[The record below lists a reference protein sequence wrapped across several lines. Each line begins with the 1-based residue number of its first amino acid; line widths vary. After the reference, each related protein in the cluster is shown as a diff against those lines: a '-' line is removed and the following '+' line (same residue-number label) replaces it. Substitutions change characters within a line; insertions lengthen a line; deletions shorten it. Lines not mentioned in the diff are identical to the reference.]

1 MGLKGFACGI
11 AFSLFLAQGQA
22 FAGKANDTL
31 VYASDTEPENV
42 SPYHNDAREG
52 VILAHLAWDTLIYR
66 DRFFHKQDAVLFRES
81 REKMLRALPNEVPTQ
96 MTDTNEITHTQP
108 ALIHNVIIQYRKET
122 GRMRVQSEKNSF

>member
-66 DRFFHKQDAVLFRES
+66 APRPANTS
-81 REKMLRALPNEVPTQ
+81 RCCHPLAAGRSADPRLRSAPGRDLPQ
-96 MTDTNEITHTQP
+96 RRSLH
-108 ALIHNVIIQYRKET
+108 R
-122 GRMRVQSEKNSF
+122 R